1 MIGRVEGK
9 IALVTGGAQGLGE
22 AASRMLAREGARVAI
37 TDINVEGA
45 KKIAASINE
54 MRKGAAIALVHD
66 VTKEADWLRVL
77 AETEKA
83 FGGLHILVNNAGI
96 GLTKDLEQIT
106 LEEWRH
112 VHAIDLD
119 GVFLGCKN
127 AIALMAKTVKASGLG
142 GSIVNISSISGIIA
156 GHNMAAYNSAKA
168 AVRHLSKSVAL
179 YCAKKG
185 LNIRSNSVHPVFI
198 ATPILDP
205 LVQRFGKEEAY
216 AKLARQVPL
225 GTIGEPDD
233 IAYAVLYLASDESKF
248 VTGAEL
254 KVDGGISAM

>member
-1 MIGRVEGK
+1 VTGRVDGK

-22 AASRMLAREGARVAI
+22 AAARMLAKEGARVAI
-37 TDINVEGA
+37 TDVNIEGA
-45 KKIAASINE
+45 KKIAESINE
-54 MRKGAAIALVHD
+54 PRKGAAIAIQHD
-66 VTKEADWLRVL
+66 VTQPEQWVHAL
-77 AETEKA
+77 AQTHKA
-83 FGGLHILVNNAGI
+83 FGGLHVLVNNAGI
-96 GLTKDLEQIT
+96 SAGSDVEATSFEDWK
-106 LEEWRH
+106 R
-112 VHAIDLD
+112 VHEIDLD
-119 GVFLGCKN
+119 SVFLGCKY
-127 AIALMAKTVKASGLG
+127 AIPMMAKSVKETGLG

-179 YCAKKG
+179 HCARKG
-185 LNIRSNSVHPVFI
+185 YRIRSNSVHPVFI

-205 LVQRFGKEEAY
+205 LVQRFGREEAY

-225 GTIGEPDD
+225 GQIGEPDD